1 MHLVLAPAED
11 GMAVT
16 RVDDA
21 GEALGPARSVRD
33 SELAALVASE
43 SPTARWVWEDSSV
56 AYAALLRLGV
66 RVDRAHDLRLCRAI
80 LRRSA
85 ATAGSE
91 VASGPR
97 DALDDEPPLAGS
109 GSAQTLFDFGLEAAS
124 VDPVTELRRQLS
136 AVAGAAVPG
145 RIRLLLAA
153 ESAGGLAAAEMKHV
167 GIPWDAT
174 RHDAFLTDR
183 LGPRPP
189 AGVRP
194 AKLEELAHRIRA
206 GLDAPSLNPD
216 SPQELL
222 AALRSAGLAVE
233 STRSAELQR
242 HEHPAMADVLDYK
255 KRSRLLTANGW
266 TWLDTWVTGGR
277 FFADFLPG
285 GVPSGRWAARGG
297 GALQLPKQLRSAV
310 RAEPGWRLVVADAAQ
325 LEPRVLAAM
334 AGDLAMAE
342 AGRNGDLYAGIAASG
357 VVPDRNSAKY
367 AMLGAIYGA
376 TAGQGGRLLPRLGKA
391 FPRAMALVEDAAR
404 AGERGESV
412 STLLGRSSGAAGPAW
427 LAAQRAS
434 AETASPADQGRARS
448 AARERGRFTRN
459 FVVQGTAAEWA
470 LCWLA
475 DLRRRLAA
483 LAVDGTAPELV
494 YFLHDEVLVHAP
506 APLADDVAA
515 AIREAAASAGRL
527 LFGGFP
533 IDFPLDVAVVDDYG
547 QADSPPPA
555 PHTLDG

>member
-43 SPTARWVWEDSSV
+43 PPTARWVWEDSSV

-174 RHDAFLTDR
+174 RHDAFLTDL

-342 AGRNGDLYAGIAASG
+342 AGRSGDLYAGIAASG

-412 STLLGRSSGAAGPAW
+412 STLLGRSSGGAGPAW